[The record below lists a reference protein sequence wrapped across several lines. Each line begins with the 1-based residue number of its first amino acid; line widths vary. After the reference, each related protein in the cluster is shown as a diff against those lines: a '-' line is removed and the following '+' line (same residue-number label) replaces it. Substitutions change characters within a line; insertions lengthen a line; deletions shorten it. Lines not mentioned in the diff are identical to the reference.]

1 MIRRPPRSTRTD
13 TLFPDTTLFRS
24 RDISR
29 PVLSVVLEAPTAV
42 DQALLETHRDV
53 FNVFSRSIGG
63 LEFILPRLQR
73 GVQAAY
79 GQSASAL
86 REIVPDLKAEVEASL
101 NATDEA
107 FDISLDA
114 TKPQLDRS
122 IALAAGIEDGV
133 DLAQGAATLL
143 ALALRIGRS
152 EEHTSSLQSLM
163 RILYA

>member
-86 REIVPDLKAEVEASL
+86 REIVTDLKAEVE
-101 NATDEA
+101 
-107 FDISLDA
+107 
-114 TKPQLDRS
+114 DRKS
-122 IALAAGIEDGV
+122 VVWGKSVSVRV
-133 DLAQGAATLL
+133 DLGGR
-143 ALALRIGRS
+143 RIMKKKK
-152 EEHTSSLQSLM
+152 T
-163 RILYA
+163 AK